1 MTILI
6 SLISLQF
13 GAGLDGNSSS
23 LFHSV
28 ELKQLEGCGL
38 ASSGG
43 LLTHMSGDS
52 SQLQLAGRDQ
62 QIHPYRPHM
71 AWASAQHGG

>member
-1 MTILI
+1 MTTLI
-6 SLISLQF
+6 SLISPQF

-23 LFHSV
+23 LFHSI

-43 LLTHMSGDS
+43 LLTRMPGDS
-52 SQLQLAGRDQ
+52 SQLQLAGRDR

-71 AWASAQHGG
+71 AWASVQHGG